1 MDLELSRAVIVAL
14 EIILDTCES
23 IDDLVFIAQT
33 TSDACGNRT
42 WGSSVHSGI
51 ALLELI
57 RHTPRGQLF

>member
-1 MDLELSRAVIVAL
+1 MDFELSRAVIVAL

-51 ALLELI
+51 AFSKLT
-57 RHTPRGQLF
+57 RRTPRGQLF

>member
-1 MDLELSRAVIVAL
+1 MDFELSRAVIVAL

-33 TSDACGNRT
+33 TSDTCGNRT

-51 ALLELI
+51 TFPKLTG
-57 RHTPRGQLF
+57 RTPRGQLF